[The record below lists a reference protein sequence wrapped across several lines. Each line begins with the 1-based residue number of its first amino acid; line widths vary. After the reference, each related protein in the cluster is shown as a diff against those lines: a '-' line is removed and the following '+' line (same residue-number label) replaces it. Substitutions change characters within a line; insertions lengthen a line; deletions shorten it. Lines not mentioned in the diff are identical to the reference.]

1 MPNVAKSI
9 TLSEVKRHLYMDS
22 DGKFRR
28 KISHVKARLHE
39 IAGGIDAKGYEI
51 ISLNSLK
58 YRAHRL
64 YYMYYHD
71 IEELPDDVYIDH
83 VNGIKNDNRKENLRI
98 STHAQ
103 NCQNGKIT
111 IRNTTGSIGIYWHK
125 RDKKWTAAIGH
136 ENKLINLG
144 YFSNREDAEFAYSE
158 AARRLHGN
166 FSKV

>member
-1 MPNVAKSI
+1 MSAK
-9 TLSEVKRHLYMDS
+9 R
-22 DGKFRR
+22 
-28 KISHVKARLHE
+28 
-39 IAGGIDAKGYEI
+39 
-51 ISLNSLK
+51 
-58 YRAHRL
+58 
-64 YYMYYHD
+64 HD

-83 VNGIKNDNRKENLRI
+83 INGIRHDNRKENLRI

-111 IRNTTGSIGIYWHK
+111 FRNSTGYIGVYWYK

-144 YFSNREDAEFAYSE
+144 YFCNREDAELAYSD
-158 AARRLHGN
+158 AARRLHGD